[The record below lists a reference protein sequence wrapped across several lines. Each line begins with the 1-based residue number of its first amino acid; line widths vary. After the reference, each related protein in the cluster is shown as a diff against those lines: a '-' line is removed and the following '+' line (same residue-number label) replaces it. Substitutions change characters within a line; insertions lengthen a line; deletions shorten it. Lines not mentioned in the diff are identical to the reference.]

1 MGNGYQ
7 CPYCGL
13 VTSVTENN
21 RRDHLLL
28 YDDKDS
34 WNGRLNVTMQ
44 KCVACGAI
52 SFTLLGREACWGNT
66 IYYAYPPAGIKIFPD
81 YVPIAIRNDYAEAY
95 SILQLSPK
103 AAATL
108 ARRCLQGMIHDF
120 WNIHEKNLNAEITA
134 LRDKVSSIQW
144 QAIDALRK
152 IGNIGA
158 HMEQD
163 VDRIVDVEPDEA
175 QKLLSLIELLVDK
188 WYVSRHDEEQMLL
201 EIKTLA
207 DQKEQERKK
216 SD

>member
-1 MGNGYQ
+1 MQNGYK

-21 RRDHLLL
+21 KREFSIA
-28 YDDKDS
+28 YDDKG
-34 WNGRLNVTMQ
+34 WFGKLFITMQ
-44 KCVACGAI
+44 RCVACGSL
-52 SFTLLGREACWGNT
+52 SFFLLGDSSWGKAVH
-66 IYYAYPPAGIKIFPD
+66 YAYPPAGAKSFPD
-81 YVPIAIRNDYAEAY
+81 YVPTAIRNDYVEAY

-103 AAATL
+103 ASATL

-120 WNIHEKNLNAEITA
+120 WDIHEKNLNAEITA
-134 LRDKVSSIQW
+134 LRNKVPAMQW

-188 WYVSRHDEEQMLL
+188 WYVSRHDEEQMYL
-201 EIKTLA
+201 EITDLG

>member
-21 RRDHLLL
+21 IREHRFSFDDAGL
-28 YDDKDS
+28 YAK
-34 WNGRLNVTMQ
+34 LYITMQ
-44 KCVACGAI
+44 KCVACGKF
-52 SFTLLGREACWGNT
+52 SFSLLGTSHSWGKT
-66 IYYAYPPAGIKIFPD
+66 VHYMYPPAGIKIFPD

-201 EIKTLA
+201 EIKALA